1 MKIQKLLIAALILI
15 ASTNLFAQ
23 NDSEKDSHTLS
34 IDIPQ
39 VALLDIESTSKNAI
53 SLNATAPT
61 EAGEKVTFNQTN
73 SDLWLNYSSIV
84 GDKNSRSVTVQITDG
99 DVPKGINL
107 TVLAKQ
113 YEGDGEGSMGE
124 ASEESII
131 LNDKKATNIVK
142 GIGSAYTGNGAKK
155 GHNLTYK
162 IAQSDD
168 KDAYQNLN
176 FEQST
181 TLTITYTLTDN

>member
-1 MKIQKLLIAALILI
+1 MKLQKFVFAAFILI
-15 ASTNLFAQ
+15 ASSNAFAQ
-23 NDSEKDSHTLS
+23 ADKDNDSHTLS
-34 IDIPQ
+34 IDIPE
-39 VALLDIESTSKNAI
+39 VALLDIESTAAKAI

-84 GDKNSRSVTVQITDG
+84 GKNSSREVTVQITDG
-99 DVPKGINL
+99 DVPNGVDL
-107 TVLAKQ
+107 TVVAKQ
-113 YEGDGEGSMGE
+113 YEGDGEGTMGKSSDE
-124 ASEESII
+124 AIV
-131 LNDKKATNIVK
+131 LNSKKAENIIK

-162 IAQSDD
+162 ITQSDD
-168 KDAYQNLN
+168 KDAYANLN
-176 FEQST
+176 FEEST